1 MKTAKRL
8 LASLMSAIIM
18 MTAISTSFTFL
29 PSVGLT
35 AKAVSYEKAYKNEYY
50 YPPGTKFIEYIGVYF
65 SSKSADKAKN
75 GVRNGGYTLIDT
87 DCNSGGGGYYIYMG
101 YKTTTDITRA
111 LRSVRF
117 THKTRNDVNSISSAV
132 NGTNCTYWIIGKDH
146 EGTANDMTDPSALMD
161 GAVDLNED
169 AKGSYI
175 YTYASR
181 DYNAGAPITSVSIDS
196 ETSASGC
203 ETSKWIEDPT
213 TLAELNEG
221 TKKHNR
227 DLYFHY
233 SCVPV
238 DSSALRDAMDKA
250 RLVIDNRAGYV
261 SVSAV
266 QTALGNAEPCIE
278 ALDKYAASTYTQ
290 ANIDSYTAAIN
301 NALNALQTKISLD
314 ANGGTISGAATT
326 SANVTIGLKT
336 SVAMDVSPY
345 VPVRTGY
352 TFLGWA
358 DNKNAVAGSKSTIN
372 VTFFQTIYAAWKAD
386 TYTVSFNANGGTCPT
401 ASKEVNFNS
410 AYGTLPI
417 PTRTGY
423 GFDGWFTSAQGGSAV
438 NADTVM
444 STASNHTLYAHWS
457 ANAYTVNFN
466 ANGGTCPTAS
476 KEVNFNSA
484 YGTLPIPTRTGYG
497 FDGWFTSAQGGS
509 AVNADTVMSTAS
521 NHTLYAH
528 WSANAYTVNFNANG
542 GTCPTASKEVNFNS
556 AYGTLPIPTRTGYGF
571 DGWFTS
577 AQGGSAVNAD
587 TVMSTASNHTLYAHW
602 SANAYTVNFNANGGT
617 CPTASKEVNFNS
629 AYGTLPIPTRTGY
642 GFDGWFTSAQG
653 GSAVDADTVMSTA
666 GNHTLYAHWIA
677 NTHTVSFDANG
688 GTCSDSS
695 KSVAYDSAYGELP
708 VPTKDCY
715 NFEGWFTAKDGG
727 TQVKAETKV
736 LTDSNHTLY
745 AHWALNEHDYKKSYV
760 VEPTCTERGY
770 TVYICLRCNAVM
782 YGDYTPVDENAHD
795 WHIVSSDETTHTYQ
809 CSFCLNT
816 KTEAHKK
823 DMDGKCICGS
833 EFSDGAYTVDI
844 LLNGQTV
851 CFKYMQLG
859 KQFDSSTFSVP
870 VKYRTPEYRV
880 GHKTVL
886 TPKGDYGEAENGDVQ
901 QYDASFVLTDYAS
914 QKFTVTTVDG
924 SNKTSAQYSWEQ
936 KATAKATGTG
946 FLYWKDEYGNV
957 VSTYKTYY
965 FLAVKDTTLTAVYSN
980 AETQS
985 KAFIKTNFA
994 EKGDDGSLTF
1004 YSERCVNYKSYKILS
1019 HGILLAPSSAVG
1031 NDYNTLYN
1039 SLVCSGG
1046 NSKVLVYDKPVAEG
1060 QTTSKCYGLF
1070 TVAIPES
1077 YLTAN
1082 GLGGELWYARAYV
1095 LVETADGKLEYHYGD
1110 IGEYDLSQEKAQFV
1124 RRTDVKNDNLLVQSA
1139 D

>member
-250 RLVIDNRAGYV
+250 RLAIDNRAGYV

-266 QTALGNAEPCIE
+266 QTALDSAKPCIE

-301 NALNALQTKISLD
+301 NAINALQTKISLD

-358 DNKNAVAGSKSTIN
+358 DNKNAVNGSKSTIN

-401 ASKEVNFNS
+401 ASKEVSFNS

-444 STASNHTLYAHWS
+444 STAGNHTLYAHWS
-457 ANAYTVNFN
+457 ANAYTVNFD
-466 ANGGTCPTAS
+466 ANGGTCSDSS
-476 KEVNFNSA
+476 KSVAYDSA

-509 AVNADTVMSTAS
+509 AVNADTVMSTAG

-528 WSANAYTVNFNANG
+528 WSANAYTVN
-542 GTCPTASKEVNFNS
+542 
-556 AYGTLPIPTRTGYGF
+556 
-571 DGWFTS
+571 
-577 AQGGSAVNAD
+577 
-587 TVMSTASNHTLYAHW
+587 
-602 SANAYTVNFNANGGT
+602 
-617 CPTASKEVNFNS
+617 
-629 AYGTLPIPTRTGY
+629 
-642 GFDGWFTSAQG
+642 
-653 GSAVDADTVMSTA
+653 
-666 GNHTLYAHWIA
+666 
-677 NTHTVSFDANG
+677 FDANG

-770 TVYICLRCNAVM
+770 TVYICLRCNTVM

-886 TPKGDYGEAENGDVQ
+886 TPKGDYGVAENGDVQ

-914 QKFTVTTVDG
+914 QKFTVTMVDG

-1082 GLGGELWYARAYV
+1082 DLGGELWYARAYV

-1110 IGEYDLSQEKAQFV
+1110 IGEFDMSNENAQFV
-1124 RRTDVKNDNLLVQSA
+1124 RRTDIKNDNLLVQSA

>member
-196 ETSASGC
+196 ETSTSGC

-250 RLVIDNRAGYV
+250 RLAIDNSAGYV

-266 QTALGNAEPCIE
+266 RTALDNAEPCIE

-290 ANIDSYTAAIN
+290 ANIDSYTTAIN

-358 DNKNAVAGSKSTIN
+358 DNKNAVNGSKSTIN

-438 NADTVM
+438 NADTVI
-444 STASNHTLYAHWS
+444 STAGNHTLYAHWS
-457 ANAYTVNFN
+457 ANAYTVNFD
-466 ANGGTCPTAS
+466 ANGGTCSDSS
-476 KEVNFNSA
+476 KSVTYDSA

-521 NHTLYAH
+521 
-528 WSANAYTVNFNANG
+528 
-542 GTCPTASKEVNFNS
+542 
-556 AYGTLPIPTRTGYGF
+556 
-571 DGWFTS
+571 
-577 AQGGSAVNAD
+577 
-587 TVMSTASNHTLYAHW
+587 
-602 SANAYTVNFNANGGT
+602 
-617 CPTASKEVNFNS
+617 
-629 AYGTLPIPTRTGY
+629 
-642 GFDGWFTSAQG
+642 
-653 GSAVDADTVMSTA
+653 
-666 GNHTLYAHWIA
+666 NHTLYAHWIA

-795 WHIVSSDETTHTYQ
+795 WHIVSSDETTHIYQ

-886 TPKGDYGEAENGDVQ
+886 TPKGNYGAAENGDVQ

-1110 IGEYDLSQEKAQFV
+1110 IGEFDMSNENAQFV

>member
-50 YPPGTKFIEYIGVYF
+50 YPPDTKFIEYIGVYF

-203 ETSKWIEDPT
+203 ETSKWIEDPS

-238 DSSALRDAMDKA
+238 DSSALRYAMDKA

-266 QTALGNAEPCIE
+266 RTALDNAEPCIE

-290 ANIDSYTAAIN
+290 ANIDSYTAALN

-358 DNKNAVAGSKSTIN
+358 DNKNAVNGSKSTIN
-372 VTFFQTIYAAWKAD
+372 VTFSQTIYAAWKAG
-386 TYTVSFNANGGTCPT
+386 TYTVSFDANGGTCSDS
-401 ASKEVNFNS
+401 SKSVTYDS

-457 ANAYTVNFN
+457 ANTYTVNFN

-521 NHTLYAH
+521 
-528 WSANAYTVNFNANG
+528 
-542 GTCPTASKEVNFNS
+542 
-556 AYGTLPIPTRTGYGF
+556 
-571 DGWFTS
+571 
-577 AQGGSAVNAD
+577 
-587 TVMSTASNHTLYAHW
+587 
-602 SANAYTVNFNANGGT
+602 
-617 CPTASKEVNFNS
+617 
-629 AYGTLPIPTRTGY
+629 
-642 GFDGWFTSAQG
+642 
-653 GSAVDADTVMSTA
+653 
-666 GNHTLYAHWIA
+666 NHTLYAHWIA

-770 TVYICLRCNAVM
+770 TVYICLRCNTVM

-886 TPKGDYGEAENGDVQ
+886 TPKEDYGAAENGDVQ

-1082 GLGGELWYARAYV
+1082 GLGGDLWYARAYV

>member
-250 RLVIDNRAGYV
+250 RLAIDNRAGYV

-358 DNKNAVAGSKSTIN
+358 DNKNAVNGSKSTIN
-372 VTFFQTIYAAWKAD
+372 VTFFQTIYAAWKAG
-386 TYTVSFNANGGTCPT
+386 TYTVSFDANGGTCPDS
-401 ASKEVNFNS
+401 SKSVTYNS

-438 NADTVM
+438 DADTVM

-457 ANAYTVNFN
+457 ASAYTVNFN

-509 AVNADTVMSTAS
+509 V
-521 NHTLYAH
+521 
-528 WSANAYTVNFNANG
+528 
-542 GTCPTASKEVNFNS
+542 
-556 AYGTLPIPTRTGYGF
+556 
-571 DGWFTS
+571 
-577 AQGGSAVNAD
+577 
-587 TVMSTASNHTLYAHW
+587 
-602 SANAYTVNFNANGGT
+602 
-617 CPTASKEVNFNS
+617 
-629 AYGTLPIPTRTGY
+629 
-642 GFDGWFTSAQG
+642 
-653 GSAVDADTVMSTA
+653 VDADTVMSTA
-666 GNHTLYAHWIA
+666 DNHTLYAHWIA

-727 TQVKAETKV
+727 TQVKSDTKV

-851 CFKYMQLG
+851 CFKYMKLG

-886 TPKGDYGEAENGDVQ
+886 TPKGDYGVAENGDVQ

>member
-35 AKAVSYEKAYKNEYY
+35 AKAVSYEKAYNNEYY

-250 RLVIDNRAGYV
+250 RLAIDNRAGYV

-358 DNKNAVAGSKSTIN
+358 DNKNAVNGSKSTIN
-372 VTFFQTIYAAWKAD
+372 VTFFQTIYAAWKAG
-386 TYTVSFNANGGTCPT
+386 TYTVSFDANGGTCPDS
-401 ASKEVNFNS
+401 SKSVTYNS

-438 NADTVM
+438 DADTVM

-457 ANAYTVNFN
+457 ANAYTV
-466 ANGGTCPTAS
+466 S
-476 KEVNFNSA
+476 
-484 YGTLPIPTRTGYG
+484 
-497 FDGWFTSAQGGS
+497 FD
-509 AVNADTVMSTAS
+509 
-521 NHTLYAH
+521 
-528 WSANAYTVNFNANG
+528 
-542 GTCPTASKEVNFNS
+542 
-556 AYGTLPIPTRTGYGF
+556 
-571 DGWFTS
+571 
-577 AQGGSAVNAD
+577 
-587 TVMSTASNHTLYAHW
+587 
-602 SANAYTVNFNANGGT
+602 ANGGT

-666 GNHTLYAHWIA
+666 SNHTLYAHWIA

-727 TQVKAETKV
+727 TQVKSDTKV

-851 CFKYMQLG
+851 CFKYMKLG

-886 TPKGDYGEAENGDVQ
+886 TPKGDYGVAENGDVQ

-1039 SLVCSGG
+1039 SLICSGG

-1060 QTTSKCYGLF
+1060 QTKSKCYGLF

>member
-29 PSVGLT
+29 PSVSLT

-358 DNKNAVAGSKSTIN
+358 DNKNAVNGSKSTIN
-372 VTFFQTIYAAWKAD
+372 VTFSQTIYAAWKAG
-386 TYTVSFNANGGTCPT
+386 TYTVSFDANGGTCPDS
-401 ASKEVNFNS
+401 SKSVT
-410 AYGTLPI
+410 Y
-417 PTRTGY
+417 
-423 GFDGWFTSAQGGSAV
+423 
-438 NADTVM
+438 
-444 STASNHTLYAHWS
+444 
-457 ANAYTVNFN
+457 
-466 ANGGTCPTAS
+466 
-476 KEVNFNSA
+476 
-484 YGTLPIPTRTGYG
+484 
-497 FDGWFTSAQGGS
+497 
-509 AVNADTVMSTAS
+509 
-521 NHTLYAH
+521 
-528 WSANAYTVNFNANG
+528 
-542 GTCPTASKEVNFNS
+542 
-556 AYGTLPIPTRTGYGF
+556 
-571 DGWFTS
+571 
-577 AQGGSAVNAD
+577 
-587 TVMSTASNHTLYAHW
+587 
-602 SANAYTVNFNANGGT
+602 
-617 CPTASKEVNFNS
+617 NS

-666 GNHTLYAHWIA
+666 SNHTLYAHWSANAYTVSFDANGGTCPDSSKSVTYDSAYGTLPIPTRTGYGFDGWFTSAQGGSAVDADTVMSTADNHTLYAHWSA

-727 TQVKAETKV
+727 TQVKADTKV

-851 CFKYMQLG
+851 CFKYMKLG

-886 TPKGDYGEAENGDVQ
+886 TPKGDYGVAENGDVQ

-994 EKGDDGSLTF
+994 ENGDDGSLTF

-1060 QTTSKCYGLF
+1060 QTKSKCYGLF

>member
-358 DNKNAVAGSKSTIN
+358 DNKNAVNGSKSTIN
-372 VTFFQTIYAAWKAD
+372 VTFFQTIYAAWKAG
-386 TYTVSFNANGGTCPT
+386 TYTVSFDANGGTCPDS
-401 ASKEVNFNS
+401 SKSVT
-410 AYGTLPI
+410 Y
-417 PTRTGY
+417 
-423 GFDGWFTSAQGGSAV
+423 
-438 NADTVM
+438 
-444 STASNHTLYAHWS
+444 
-457 ANAYTVNFN
+457 
-466 ANGGTCPTAS
+466 
-476 KEVNFNSA
+476 
-484 YGTLPIPTRTGYG
+484 
-497 FDGWFTSAQGGS
+497 
-509 AVNADTVMSTAS
+509 
-521 NHTLYAH
+521 
-528 WSANAYTVNFNANG
+528 
-542 GTCPTASKEVNFNS
+542 
-556 AYGTLPIPTRTGYGF
+556 
-571 DGWFTS
+571 
-577 AQGGSAVNAD
+577 
-587 TVMSTASNHTLYAHW
+587 
-602 SANAYTVNFNANGGT
+602 
-617 CPTASKEVNFNS
+617 NS

-666 GNHTLYAHWIA
+666 SNHTLYAHWSANAYTVSFDANGGTCSDSSKSVTYNSAYGTLPIPTRTGYGFDGWFTSAQGGSAVDADTVMSTADNHTLYAHWIA

-727 TQVKAETKV
+727 TQVKADTKV

-851 CFKYMQLG
+851 CFKYMKLG

-886 TPKGDYGEAENGDVQ
+886 TPKGDYGVAENGDVQ

>member
-35 AKAVSYEKAYKNEYY
+35 AKAASYEKAYNNEYY

-75 GVRNGGYTLIDT
+75 GVINGGYTLIDT

-117 THKTRNDVNSISSAV
+117 THKTKNDVNSISSAV

-250 RLVIDNRAGYV
+250 RLAIDNRAGYV

-266 QTALGNAEPCIE
+266 RTALGNAEPCIE

-358 DNKNAVAGSKSTIN
+358 DNKNAVNGSKSTIN
-372 VTFFQTIYAAWKAD
+372 VTFSQTIYAAWKAG
-386 TYTVSFNANGGTCPT
+386 TYTVSFDANGGTCPDS
-401 ASKEVNFNS
+401 SKSVTYNS

-423 GFDGWFTSAQGGSAV
+423 
-438 NADTVM
+438 
-444 STASNHTLYAHWS
+444 
-457 ANAYTVNFN
+457 
-466 ANGGTCPTAS
+466 
-476 KEVNFNSA
+476 
-484 YGTLPIPTRTGYG
+484 R
-497 FDGWFTSAQGGS
+497 
-509 AVNADTVMSTAS
+509 
-521 NHTLYAH
+521 
-528 WSANAYTVNFNANG
+528 
-542 GTCPTASKEVNFNS
+542 
-556 AYGTLPIPTRTGYGF
+556 
-571 DGWFTS
+571 
-577 AQGGSAVNAD
+577 
-587 TVMSTASNHTLYAHW
+587 
-602 SANAYTVNFNANGGT
+602 
-617 CPTASKEVNFNS
+617 
-629 AYGTLPIPTRTGY
+629 
-642 GFDGWFTSAQG
+642 FDGWFTSAQG

-666 GNHTLYAHWIA
+666 SNHTLYAHWIA

-688 GTCSDSS
+688 GKCSDSS

-727 TQVKAETKV
+727 TQVKADTKV

-851 CFKYMQLG
+851 CFKYMKLG

-886 TPKGDYGEAENGDVQ
+886 TPKGDYGVAENGDVQ

-1095 LVETADGKLEYHYGD
+1095 LVETAEGKLEYHYGD

>member
-117 THKTRNDVNSISSAV
+117 THKTRNDVNPISSAV

-250 RLVIDNRAGYV
+250 RLAIDNRAGYV

-358 DNKNAVAGSKSTIN
+358 DNKNAVNGSKSTIN
-372 VTFFQTIYAAWKAD
+372 VTFFQTIYAAWKAG
-386 TYTVSFNANGGTCPT
+386 TYTVSFDANGGTCPDS
-401 ASKEVNFNS
+401 SKSVTYNS

-438 NADTVM
+438 DADTVM

-457 ANAYTVNFN
+457 ASAYTVNFN

-509 AVNADTVMSTAS
+509 V
-521 NHTLYAH
+521 
-528 WSANAYTVNFNANG
+528 
-542 GTCPTASKEVNFNS
+542 
-556 AYGTLPIPTRTGYGF
+556 
-571 DGWFTS
+571 
-577 AQGGSAVNAD
+577 
-587 TVMSTASNHTLYAHW
+587 
-602 SANAYTVNFNANGGT
+602 
-617 CPTASKEVNFNS
+617 
-629 AYGTLPIPTRTGY
+629 
-642 GFDGWFTSAQG
+642 
-653 GSAVDADTVMSTA
+653 VDADTVMSTA
-666 GNHTLYAHWIA
+666 DNHTLYAHWIA

-727 TQVKAETKV
+727 TQVKSDTKV

-851 CFKYMQLG
+851 CFKYMKLG

-886 TPKGDYGEAENGDVQ
+886 TPKGDYGVAENGDVQ

>member
-35 AKAVSYEKAYKNEYY
+35 AKAVSYEKAYNNEYY

-196 ETSASGC
+196 ETSTSGC

-266 QTALGNAEPCIE
+266 RTALDNAEPCIE

-358 DNKNAVAGSKSTIN
+358 DNKNAVNGSKSTIN

-457 ANAYTVNFN
+457 ANAYTVNFD
-466 ANGGTCPTAS
+466 ANGGTCSDSS
-476 KEVNFNSA
+476 KSVTYDSA

-521 NHTLYAH
+521 
-528 WSANAYTVNFNANG
+528 
-542 GTCPTASKEVNFNS
+542 
-556 AYGTLPIPTRTGYGF
+556 
-571 DGWFTS
+571 
-577 AQGGSAVNAD
+577 
-587 TVMSTASNHTLYAHW
+587 
-602 SANAYTVNFNANGGT
+602 
-617 CPTASKEVNFNS
+617 
-629 AYGTLPIPTRTGY
+629 
-642 GFDGWFTSAQG
+642 
-653 GSAVDADTVMSTA
+653 
-666 GNHTLYAHWIA
+666 NHTLYAHWIA

-760 VEPTCTERGY
+760 VEPTCMERGY
-770 TVYICLRCNAVM
+770 TVYICLRCNTVM

-886 TPKGDYGEAENGDVQ
+886 TPKGDYGAAENGDVQ

>member
-203 ETSKWIEDPT
+203 ETSKWIEDPS

-238 DSSALRDAMDKA
+238 DSSALRYAMDKA

-266 QTALGNAEPCIE
+266 RTALDNAEPCIE

-358 DNKNAVAGSKSTIN
+358 DNKNAVNGSKSTIN
-372 VTFFQTIYAAWKAD
+372 VTFSQTIYAAWKAG
-386 TYTVSFNANGGTCPT
+386 TYTVSFDANGGTCPT

-410 AYGTLPI
+410 AY
-417 PTRTGY
+417 
-423 GFDGWFTSAQGGSAV
+423 D
-438 NADTVM
+438 
-444 STASNHTLYAHWS
+444 
-457 ANAYTVNFN
+457 
-466 ANGGTCPTAS
+466 
-476 KEVNFNSA
+476 
-484 YGTLPIPTRTGYG
+484 
-497 FDGWFTSAQGGS
+497 
-509 AVNADTVMSTAS
+509 
-521 NHTLYAH
+521 
-528 WSANAYTVNFNANG
+528 
-542 GTCPTASKEVNFNS
+542 
-556 AYGTLPIPTRTGYGF
+556 
-571 DGWFTS
+571 
-577 AQGGSAVNAD
+577 
-587 TVMSTASNHTLYAHW
+587 
-602 SANAYTVNFNANGGT
+602 
-617 CPTASKEVNFNS
+617 
-629 AYGTLPIPTRTGY
+629 TLPIPTRTGY

-666 GNHTLYAHWIA
+666 SNHTLYAHWSA
-677 NTHTVSFDANG
+677 NAYTVSFDANG
-688 GTCSDSS
+688 GTCPDSS

-727 TQVKAETKV
+727 TQVKAKTKV

-833 EFSDGAYTVDI
+833 EFRDGAYTVDI

-886 TPKGDYGEAENGDVQ
+886 TPKGDYGVAENGDVQ

>member
-18 MTAISTSFTFL
+18 MTTISTSFTFL

-196 ETSASGC
+196 ETSTSGC

-358 DNKNAVAGSKSTIN
+358 DNKNAVDGSKSTIN
-372 VTFFQTIYAAWKAD
+372 VTFSQTIYAAWKAG

-438 NADTVM
+438 DADTVM

-457 ANAYTVNFN
+457 A
-466 ANGGTCPTAS
+466 S
-476 KEVNFNSA
+476 
-484 YGTLPIPTRTGYG
+484 
-497 FDGWFTSAQGGS
+497 
-509 AVNADTVMSTAS
+509 
-521 NHTLYAH
+521 
-528 WSANAYTVNFNANG
+528 
-542 GTCPTASKEVNFNS
+542 
-556 AYGTLPIPTRTGYGF
+556 
-571 DGWFTS
+571 
-577 AQGGSAVNAD
+577 
-587 TVMSTASNHTLYAHW
+587 
-602 SANAYTVNFNANGGT
+602 AYTVNFNANGGT

-666 GNHTLYAHWIA
+666 DNHTLYAHWIA

-851 CFKYMQLG
+851 CFKYMKLG

-886 TPKGDYGEAENGDVQ
+886 TPKGDYGVAENGDVQ

>member
-358 DNKNAVAGSKSTIN
+358 DNKNAVNGSKSTIN
-372 VTFFQTIYAAWKAD
+372 VTFFQTIYAAWKAG
-386 TYTVSFNANGGTCPT
+386 TYTVSFDANGGTCPDS
-401 ASKEVNFNS
+401 SKSVT
-410 AYGTLPI
+410 Y
-417 PTRTGY
+417 
-423 GFDGWFTSAQGGSAV
+423 
-438 NADTVM
+438 
-444 STASNHTLYAHWS
+444 
-457 ANAYTVNFN
+457 
-466 ANGGTCPTAS
+466 
-476 KEVNFNSA
+476 
-484 YGTLPIPTRTGYG
+484 
-497 FDGWFTSAQGGS
+497 
-509 AVNADTVMSTAS
+509 
-521 NHTLYAH
+521 
-528 WSANAYTVNFNANG
+528 
-542 GTCPTASKEVNFNS
+542 
-556 AYGTLPIPTRTGYGF
+556 
-571 DGWFTS
+571 
-577 AQGGSAVNAD
+577 
-587 TVMSTASNHTLYAHW
+587 
-602 SANAYTVNFNANGGT
+602 
-617 CPTASKEVNFNS
+617 NS

-666 GNHTLYAHWIA
+666 SNHTLYAHWSANAYTVSFDANGGTCSDSSKSVTYDSAYGTLPIPTRTGYGFDGWFTSAQGGSAVDADTVMSTASNHTLYAHWIA

-727 TQVKAETKV
+727 TQVKADTKV

-851 CFKYMQLG
+851 CFKYMKLG

-886 TPKGDYGEAENGDVQ
+886 TPKGDYGVAENGDVQ

>member
-35 AKAVSYEKAYKNEYY
+35 AKAASYEKVYKNEYY

-75 GVRNGGYTLIDT
+75 GVKNGGYTLIDT

-117 THKTRNDVNSISSAV
+117 THKTRNDVLSIDSAV
-132 NGTNCTYWIIGKDH
+132 NGINCKYWIIGKDH
-146 EGTANDMTDPSALMD
+146 EGTANDMTDPSALLD

-203 ETSKWIEDPT
+203 ETSKWIEDPS

-238 DSSALRDAMDKA
+238 DSSALRYAMDKA
-250 RLVIDNRAGYV
+250 SLVIDNRAGYV

-266 QTALGNAEPCIE
+266 RTALDNAEPCIE

-438 NADTVM
+438 
-444 STASNHTLYAHWS
+444 
-457 ANAYTVNFN
+457 
-466 ANGGTCPTAS
+466 
-476 KEVNFNSA
+476 
-484 YGTLPIPTRTGYG
+484 
-497 FDGWFTSAQGGS
+497 
-509 AVNADTVMSTAS
+509 
-521 NHTLYAH
+521 
-528 WSANAYTVNFNANG
+528 
-542 GTCPTASKEVNFNS
+542 
-556 AYGTLPIPTRTGYGF
+556 
-571 DGWFTS
+571 
-577 AQGGSAVNAD
+577 
-587 TVMSTASNHTLYAHW
+587 
-602 SANAYTVNFNANGGT
+602 
-617 CPTASKEVNFNS
+617 
-629 AYGTLPIPTRTGY
+629 
-642 GFDGWFTSAQG
+642 
-653 GSAVDADTVMSTA
+653 DADTVMSTA
-666 GNHTLYAHWIA
+666 DNHTLYAHWIA

-760 VEPTCTERGY
+760 VEPTCTECGY

>member
-146 EGTANDMTDPSALMD
+146 EGTANDMTDPSALLD

-203 ETSKWIEDPT
+203 ETSKWIEDPS

-238 DSSALRDAMDKA
+238 DSSALRYAMDKA

-266 QTALGNAEPCIE
+266 RTALDNAEPCIE

-358 DNKNAVAGSKSTIN
+358 DNKNAVNGSKSTIN
-372 VTFFQTIYAAWKAD
+372 VTFSQTIYAAWKAG
-386 TYTVSFNANGGTCPT
+386 TYTVSFDANGGTCPT

-423 GFDGWFTSAQGGSAV
+423 GFDGWFTSAQGGSTV
-438 NADTVM
+438 DADTVM

-457 ANAYTVNFN
+457 ANAYTVN
-466 ANGGTCPTAS
+466 
-476 KEVNFNSA
+476 
-484 YGTLPIPTRTGYG
+484 
-497 FDGWFTSAQGGS
+497 
-509 AVNADTVMSTAS
+509 
-521 NHTLYAH
+521 
-528 WSANAYTVNFNANG
+528 
-542 GTCPTASKEVNFNS
+542 
-556 AYGTLPIPTRTGYGF
+556 
-571 DGWFTS
+571 
-577 AQGGSAVNAD
+577 
-587 TVMSTASNHTLYAHW
+587 
-602 SANAYTVNFNANGGT
+602 
-617 CPTASKEVNFNS
+617 
-629 AYGTLPIPTRTGY
+629 
-642 GFDGWFTSAQG
+642 
-653 GSAVDADTVMSTA
+653 
-666 GNHTLYAHWIA
+666 
-677 NTHTVSFDANG
+677 FDANG

-770 TVYICLRCNAVM
+770 TVYICLRCNTVM

-936 KATAKATGTG
+936 KATVKATGTG

>member
-35 AKAVSYEKAYKNEYY
+35 AKAVSYEKAYNNEYY

-117 THKTRNDVNSISSAV
+117 THKTKNDVNSISSAV

-196 ETSASGC
+196 ETSTSGC

-250 RLVIDNRAGYV
+250 RLAIDNRAGYV

-266 QTALGNAEPCIE
+266 RTALGNAEPCIE

-358 DNKNAVAGSKSTIN
+358 DNKNAVNGSKSTIN
-372 VTFFQTIYAAWKAD
+372 VTFSQTIYAAWKAG
-386 TYTVSFNANGGTCPT
+386 TYTVSFDANGGTCPDS
-401 ASKEVNFNS
+401 SKSVT
-410 AYGTLPI
+410 Y
-417 PTRTGY
+417 
-423 GFDGWFTSAQGGSAV
+423 
-438 NADTVM
+438 
-444 STASNHTLYAHWS
+444 
-457 ANAYTVNFN
+457 
-466 ANGGTCPTAS
+466 
-476 KEVNFNSA
+476 
-484 YGTLPIPTRTGYG
+484 
-497 FDGWFTSAQGGS
+497 
-509 AVNADTVMSTAS
+509 
-521 NHTLYAH
+521 
-528 WSANAYTVNFNANG
+528 
-542 GTCPTASKEVNFNS
+542 
-556 AYGTLPIPTRTGYGF
+556 
-571 DGWFTS
+571 
-577 AQGGSAVNAD
+577 
-587 TVMSTASNHTLYAHW
+587 
-602 SANAYTVNFNANGGT
+602 
-617 CPTASKEVNFNS
+617 NS

-666 GNHTLYAHWIA
+666 
-677 NTHTVSFDANG
+677 
-688 GTCSDSS
+688 
-695 KSVAYDSAYGELP
+695 
-708 VPTKDCY
+708 
-715 NFEGWFTAKDGG
+715 
-727 TQVKAETKV
+727 
-736 LTDSNHTLY
+736 SNHTLY
-745 AHWALNEHDYKKSYV
+745 A
-760 VEPTCTERGY
+760 
-770 TVYICLRCNAVM
+770 
-782 YGDYTPVDENAHD
+782 
-795 WHIVSSDETTHTYQ
+795 
-809 CSFCLNT
+809 
-816 KTEAHKK
+816 
-823 DMDGKCICGS
+823 
-833 EFSDGAYTVDI
+833 
-844 LLNGQTV
+844 
-851 CFKYMQLG
+851 
-859 KQFDSSTFSVP
+859 
-870 VKYRTPEYRV
+870 
-880 GHKTVL
+880 
-886 TPKGDYGEAENGDVQ
+886 
-901 QYDASFVLTDYAS
+901 
-914 QKFTVTTVDG
+914 
-924 SNKTSAQYSWEQ
+924 
-936 KATAKATGTG
+936 
-946 FLYWKDEYGNV
+946 
-957 VSTYKTYY
+957 
-965 FLAVKDTTLTAVYSN
+965 
-980 AETQS
+980 
-985 KAFIKTNFA
+985 
-994 EKGDDGSLTF
+994 
-1004 YSERCVNYKSYKILS
+1004 
-1019 HGILLAPSSAVG
+1019 
-1031 NDYNTLYN
+1031 
-1039 SLVCSGG
+1039 
-1046 NSKVLVYDKPVAEG
+1046 
-1060 QTTSKCYGLF
+1060 
-1070 TVAIPES
+1070 
-1077 YLTAN
+1077 
-1082 GLGGELWYARAYV
+1082 
-1095 LVETADGKLEYHYGD
+1095 
-1110 IGEYDLSQEKAQFV
+1110 
-1124 RRTDVKNDNLLVQSA
+1124 
-1139 D
+1139 

>member
-35 AKAVSYEKAYKNEYY
+35 AKAVSYEKAYNNEYY

-117 THKTRNDVNSISSAV
+117 THKTKNDVNSISSAV

-250 RLVIDNRAGYV
+250 RLAIDNRAGYV

-266 QTALGNAEPCIE
+266 RTALGNAEPCIE

-358 DNKNAVAGSKSTIN
+358 DNKNAVNGSKSTIN
-372 VTFFQTIYAAWKAD
+372 VTFSQTIYAAWKAG
-386 TYTVSFNANGGTCPT
+386 TYTVSFDANGGTCPDS
-401 ASKEVNFNS
+401 SKSVTYNS

-438 NADTVM
+438 DADTVM

-457 ANAYTVNFN
+457 ANAYTVSFD
-466 ANGGTCPTAS
+466 ANGGTCSDSS
-476 KEVNFNSA
+476 KSVTYNSA

-509 AVNADTVMSTAS
+509 AVD
-521 NHTLYAH
+521 
-528 WSANAYTVNFNANG
+528 
-542 GTCPTASKEVNFNS
+542 
-556 AYGTLPIPTRTGYGF
+556 
-571 DGWFTS
+571 
-577 AQGGSAVNAD
+577 AD

-666 GNHTLYAHWIA
+666 SNHTLYAHWIA

-688 GTCSDSS
+688 GKCSDSS

-727 TQVKAETKV
+727 TQVKSDTKV

-851 CFKYMQLG
+851 CFKYMKLG

-886 TPKGDYGEAENGDVQ
+886 TPKGDYGVAENGDVQ

>member
-203 ETSKWIEDPT
+203 ETSKWIEDPS

-238 DSSALRDAMDKA
+238 DSSALRYAMDKA

-266 QTALGNAEPCIE
+266 RTALDNAEPCIE

-290 ANIDSYTAAIN
+290 ANIDSYTAALN

-509 AVNADTVMSTAS
+509 AVNADTVMSTA
-521 NHTLYAH
+521 
-528 WSANAYTVNFNANG
+528 
-542 GTCPTASKEVNFNS
+542 
-556 AYGTLPIPTRTGYGF
+556 
-571 DGWFTS
+571 D
-577 AQGGSAVNAD
+577 
-587 TVMSTASNHTLYAHW
+587 
-602 SANAYTVNFNANGGT
+602 
-617 CPTASKEVNFNS
+617 
-629 AYGTLPIPTRTGY
+629 
-642 GFDGWFTSAQG
+642 
-653 GSAVDADTVMSTA
+653 
-666 GNHTLYAHWIA
+666 NHTLYAHWIA

>member
-1 MKTAKRL
+1 
-8 LASLMSAIIM
+8 
-18 MTAISTSFTFL
+18 
-29 PSVGLT
+29 
-35 AKAVSYEKAYKNEYY
+35 
-50 YPPGTKFIEYIGVYF
+50 
-65 SSKSADKAKN
+65 
-75 GVRNGGYTLIDT
+75 
-87 DCNSGGGGYYIYMG
+87 
-101 YKTTTDITRA
+101 
-111 LRSVRF
+111 
-117 THKTRNDVNSISSAV
+117 
-132 NGTNCTYWIIGKDH
+132 
-146 EGTANDMTDPSALMD
+146 
-161 GAVDLNED
+161 
-169 AKGSYI
+169 
-175 YTYASR
+175 
-181 DYNAGAPITSVSIDS
+181 
-196 ETSASGC
+196 
-203 ETSKWIEDPT
+203 
-213 TLAELNEG
+213 
-221 TKKHNR
+221 
-227 DLYFHY
+227 
-233 SCVPV
+233 
-238 DSSALRDAMDKA
+238 
-250 RLVIDNRAGYV
+250 
-261 SVSAV
+261 
-266 QTALGNAEPCIE
+266 
-278 ALDKYAASTYTQ
+278 
-290 ANIDSYTAAIN
+290 
-301 NALNALQTKISLD
+301 
-314 ANGGTISGAATT
+314 
-326 SANVTIGLKT
+326 
-336 SVAMDVSPY
+336 
-345 VPVRTGY
+345 
-352 TFLGWA
+352 
-358 DNKNAVAGSKSTIN
+358 
-372 VTFFQTIYAAWKAD
+372 
-386 TYTVSFNANGGTCPT
+386 
-401 ASKEVNFNS
+401 
-410 AYGTLPI
+410 
-417 PTRTGY
+417 
-423 GFDGWFTSAQGGSAV
+423 
-438 NADTVM
+438 ADTVM
-444 STASNHTLYAHWS
+444 STAS
-457 ANAYTVNFN
+457 
-466 ANGGTCPTAS
+466 
-476 KEVNFNSA
+476 
-484 YGTLPIPTRTGYG
+484 
-497 FDGWFTSAQGGS
+497 
-509 AVNADTVMSTAS
+509 
-521 NHTLYAH
+521 
-528 WSANAYTVNFNANG
+528 
-542 GTCPTASKEVNFNS
+542 
-556 AYGTLPIPTRTGYGF
+556 
-571 DGWFTS
+571 
-577 AQGGSAVNAD
+577 
-587 TVMSTASNHTLYAHW
+587 
-602 SANAYTVNFNANGGT
+602 
-617 CPTASKEVNFNS
+617 
-629 AYGTLPIPTRTGY
+629 
-642 GFDGWFTSAQG
+642 
-653 GSAVDADTVMSTA
+653 
-666 GNHTLYAHWIA
+666 NHTLYAHWIA

-688 GTCSDSS
+688 GKCSDSS

-727 TQVKAETKV
+727 TQVKSDTKV

-886 TPKGDYGEAENGDVQ
+886 TPKGDYGVAENGDVQ

>member
-35 AKAVSYEKAYKNEYY
+35 AKAVSYEKAYNNEYY

-266 QTALGNAEPCIE
+266 RTALGNAEPCIE

-358 DNKNAVAGSKSTIN
+358 DNKNAVDGSKSTIN
-372 VTFFQTIYAAWKAD
+372 VTFSQTIYAAWKAG
-386 TYTVSFNANGGTCPT
+386 TYTVSFNANGGTCPDS
-401 ASKEVNFNS
+401 SKSVT
-410 AYGTLPI
+410 Y
-417 PTRTGY
+417 
-423 GFDGWFTSAQGGSAV
+423 
-438 NADTVM
+438 
-444 STASNHTLYAHWS
+444 
-457 ANAYTVNFN
+457 
-466 ANGGTCPTAS
+466 
-476 KEVNFNSA
+476 
-484 YGTLPIPTRTGYG
+484 
-497 FDGWFTSAQGGS
+497 
-509 AVNADTVMSTAS
+509 
-521 NHTLYAH
+521 
-528 WSANAYTVNFNANG
+528 
-542 GTCPTASKEVNFNS
+542 
-556 AYGTLPIPTRTGYGF
+556 
-571 DGWFTS
+571 
-577 AQGGSAVNAD
+577 
-587 TVMSTASNHTLYAHW
+587 
-602 SANAYTVNFNANGGT
+602 
-617 CPTASKEVNFNS
+617 NS

-666 GNHTLYAHWIA
+666 SNHTLYAHWSANAYTVSFDANGGTCSDSSKSVTYDSAYGTLPIPTRTGYGFDGWFTSAQGGSAVDADTVMSTASNHTLYAHWIA
-677 NTHTVSFDANG
+677 NTHTVNFDANG

-708 VPTKDCY
+708 VPTKNCY

-851 CFKYMQLG
+851 CFKYMKLG

-886 TPKGDYGEAENGDVQ
+886 TPKGDYGVAENGDVQ

>member
-132 NGTNCTYWIIGKDH
+132 NGTKCTYWIIGKDH

-266 QTALGNAEPCIE
+266 RTALGNAEPCIE

-358 DNKNAVAGSKSTIN
+358 DNKNAVNGSKSTIN
-372 VTFFQTIYAAWKAD
+372 VTFSQTIYAAWKAG
-386 TYTVSFNANGGTCPT
+386 TYTVSFDANGGTCPDS
-401 ASKEVNFNS
+401 SKSVTYDS

-423 GFDGWFTSAQGGSAV
+423 GFEGWFTSAQGGSAV
-438 NADTVM
+438 DADTVM

-457 ANAYTVNFN
+457 ANAYTVSFD
-466 ANGGTCPTAS
+466 ANGGTCPDSS
-476 KEVNFNSA
+476 KSVTYDSA

-497 FDGWFTSAQGGS
+497 FEGWFTSAQGGS
-509 AVNADTVMSTAS
+509 AVDADTVMSTAS

-528 WSANAYTVNFNANG
+528 WSANAY
-542 GTCPTASKEVNFNS
+542 
-556 AYGTLPIPTRTGYGF
+556 
-571 DGWFTS
+571 
-577 AQGGSAVNAD
+577 
-587 TVMSTASNHTLYAHW
+587 
-602 SANAYTVNFNANGGT
+602 
-617 CPTASKEVNFNS
+617 
-629 AYGTLPIPTRTGY
+629 
-642 GFDGWFTSAQG
+642 
-653 GSAVDADTVMSTA
+653 
-666 GNHTLYAHWIA
+666 
-677 NTHTVSFDANG
+677 TVSFDANG

-727 TQVKAETKV
+727 TQVKADTKV

-886 TPKGDYGEAENGDVQ
+886 TPKGDYGVAENGDVQ

-1039 SLVCSGG
+1039 SLICSGG

-1060 QTTSKCYGLF
+1060 QTKSKCYGLF

>member
-203 ETSKWIEDPT
+203 ETSKWIEDPS

-238 DSSALRDAMDKA
+238 DSSALRYAMDKA

-266 QTALGNAEPCIE
+266 RTALDNAEPCIE

-290 ANIDSYTAAIN
+290 ANIDSYTAALN

-457 ANAYTVNFN
+457 ANSYTVNFN

-509 AVNADTVMSTAS
+509 AVNADTVMSTA
-521 NHTLYAH
+521 
-528 WSANAYTVNFNANG
+528 
-542 GTCPTASKEVNFNS
+542 
-556 AYGTLPIPTRTGYGF
+556 
-571 DGWFTS
+571 D
-577 AQGGSAVNAD
+577 
-587 TVMSTASNHTLYAHW
+587 
-602 SANAYTVNFNANGGT
+602 
-617 CPTASKEVNFNS
+617 
-629 AYGTLPIPTRTGY
+629 
-642 GFDGWFTSAQG
+642 
-653 GSAVDADTVMSTA
+653 
-666 GNHTLYAHWIA
+666 NHTLYAHWIA

>member
-1 MKTAKRL
+1 
-8 LASLMSAIIM
+8 
-18 MTAISTSFTFL
+18 
-29 PSVGLT
+29 
-35 AKAVSYEKAYKNEYY
+35 
-50 YPPGTKFIEYIGVYF
+50 
-65 SSKSADKAKN
+65 
-75 GVRNGGYTLIDT
+75 
-87 DCNSGGGGYYIYMG
+87 
-101 YKTTTDITRA
+101 
-111 LRSVRF
+111 
-117 THKTRNDVNSISSAV
+117 
-132 NGTNCTYWIIGKDH
+132 
-146 EGTANDMTDPSALMD
+146 
-161 GAVDLNED
+161 
-169 AKGSYI
+169 
-175 YTYASR
+175 
-181 DYNAGAPITSVSIDS
+181 
-196 ETSASGC
+196 
-203 ETSKWIEDPT
+203 
-213 TLAELNEG
+213 
-221 TKKHNR
+221 
-227 DLYFHY
+227 
-233 SCVPV
+233 
-238 DSSALRDAMDKA
+238 
-250 RLVIDNRAGYV
+250 
-261 SVSAV
+261 
-266 QTALGNAEPCIE
+266 
-278 ALDKYAASTYTQ
+278 
-290 ANIDSYTAAIN
+290 
-301 NALNALQTKISLD
+301 
-314 ANGGTISGAATT
+314 
-326 SANVTIGLKT
+326 
-336 SVAMDVSPY
+336 
-345 VPVRTGY
+345 
-352 TFLGWA
+352 
-358 DNKNAVAGSKSTIN
+358 
-372 VTFFQTIYAAWKAD
+372 
-386 TYTVSFNANGGTCPT
+386 
-401 ASKEVNFNS
+401 
-410 AYGTLPI
+410 
-417 PTRTGY
+417 
-423 GFDGWFTSAQGGSAV
+423 
-438 NADTVM
+438 M
-444 STASNHTLYAHWS
+444 STAS
-457 ANAYTVNFN
+457 
-466 ANGGTCPTAS
+466 
-476 KEVNFNSA
+476 
-484 YGTLPIPTRTGYG
+484 
-497 FDGWFTSAQGGS
+497 
-509 AVNADTVMSTAS
+509 
-521 NHTLYAH
+521 
-528 WSANAYTVNFNANG
+528 
-542 GTCPTASKEVNFNS
+542 
-556 AYGTLPIPTRTGYGF
+556 
-571 DGWFTS
+571 
-577 AQGGSAVNAD
+577 
-587 TVMSTASNHTLYAHW
+587 
-602 SANAYTVNFNANGGT
+602 
-617 CPTASKEVNFNS
+617 
-629 AYGTLPIPTRTGY
+629 
-642 GFDGWFTSAQG
+642 
-653 GSAVDADTVMSTA
+653 
-666 GNHTLYAHWIA
+666 NHTLYAHWIA

-770 TVYICLRCNAVM
+770 TVYICLRCNTVM